1 MENGARGNDERFRY
15 AEGTPYPCSDY
26 RHGRANAPKGEVA
39 GRTSAAP
46 IGIGF
51 VKTETKR

>member
-1 MENGARGNDERFRY
+1 METGARGNNERFRY
-15 AEGTPYPCSDY
+15 AEGASYLCSDY